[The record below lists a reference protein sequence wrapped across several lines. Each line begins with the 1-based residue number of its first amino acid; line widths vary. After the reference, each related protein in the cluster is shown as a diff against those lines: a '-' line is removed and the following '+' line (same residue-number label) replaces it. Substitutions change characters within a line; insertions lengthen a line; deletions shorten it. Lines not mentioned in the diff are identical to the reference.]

1 MGASVSLRLSS
12 STQNGIEPTYLDDDP
27 WKTLVQAETFEEAFL
42 KGGGIVATHQ
52 GVFVGS
58 EQCQYYGIRLF
69 SIVEKLIDRIHPDR
83 FAFNLYHNACPYC
96 GGYGFLKSYPLE
108 KWVDKRFAPL
118 DPRMTSLGLH
128 RVMPKATIAHFAK
141 EGLFDFSVAPNEL
154 TSDEFHIL
162 LYGFKAYRFKKP
174 GKAGVV
180 EDDFWEW
187 RGLNSYLYN
196 NAQKLGVGDSVNSE
210 LKWRKCPF
218 CAAGFR
224 STVTRY
230 LREGKSIASY
240 LKN

>member
-1 MGASVSLRLSS
+1 M
-12 STQNGIEPTYLDDDP
+12 
-27 WKTLVQAETFEEAFL
+27 
-42 KGGGIVATHQ
+42 
-52 GVFVGS
+52 
-58 EQCQYYGIRLF
+58 
-69 SIVEKLIDRIHPDR
+69 
-83 FAFNLYHNACPYC
+83 
-96 GGYGFLKSYPLE
+96 KSYPLE

-141 EGLFDFSVAPNEL
+141 VGLFDFSVAPNEL